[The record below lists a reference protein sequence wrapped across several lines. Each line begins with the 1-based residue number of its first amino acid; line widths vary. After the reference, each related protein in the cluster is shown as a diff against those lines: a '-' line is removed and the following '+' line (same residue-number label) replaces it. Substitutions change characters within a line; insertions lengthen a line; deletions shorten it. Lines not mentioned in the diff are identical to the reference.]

1 MYFTNKMRGG
11 GLIFP
16 NGMTLEY
23 RNSEAPLEDL
33 LDPEDERSVYNQ
45 IRYSF
50 KKGLLD
56 KTTLGN
62 AELLLNTF
70 RRNKVEIERRRE
82 YQYLHSLCFIAE
94 IFERVGDTGRALES
108 LGIETTT
115 ILSFPHFEPLPTGAD
130 LTMRRVMREKI
141 RLVLDWAIS
150 RYYRRHEY
158 LTALGIADRC
168 EQLVKDRIYLRDQL
182 PCLGT
187 LAQIYRLKGNIY
199 RQLQL
204 YPEAEK
210 WFGKAIINYYVRA
223 QSRIKERN
231 RDIAR
236 LNEDYPQ
243 TPEVERK
250 INRLNTELQND
261 LSLATRRVA
270 MILTQGFG
278 RIAYRQG
285 LLSRAEY
292 TYLLPAR
299 LLLLLSES
307 EIVKAYNRLVISAVL
322 RSVADPDGKRAVKA
336 LSEAQE
342 AERTF
347 EEFNYRRYV
356 LRAKFEQALCYMRM
370 KNRHKAREM
379 ADAIREQAEQ
389 LPDHSLAH
397 DSTLLQSRIAEENG
411 SPDVAVELADE
422 AFRRAEL
429 HGLSKIEAHIRL
441 AESKFALG
449 EREEARAE
457 LEAARRI
464 NRRRALPRPVTQT
477 GPATMNRPA
486 RQDENVELRPN
497 DDFDVWQP
505 DDLSDSPGQDGADII
520 LDAQIH
526 FLMARIHLAEGNI
539 HRAEPEWNKGDRLA
553 SRIEH
558 AFIKETRDKIKYE
571 MDAFR
576 ESLVIRI
583 GEDESLDYNDYR
595 PLLLDFLIKQATSRS
610 KNKTSTEIAKL
621 LGVSRQTL
629 IQWRSEI
636 ERQKKKGAEK

>member
-1 MYFTNKMRGG
+1 MRVG
-11 GLIFP
+11 GLILMNVMMP
-16 NGMTLEY
+16 EN
-23 RNSEAPLEDL
+23 RNSEASLEDL

-45 IRYSF
+45 LRDAF
-50 KKGLLD
+50 KRGLLD
-56 KTTLGN
+56 KTTLGA

-70 RRNKVEIERRRE
+70 RRNKAEIERRRE
-82 YQYLHSLCFIAE
+82 YEYLHSLCFIAE
-94 IFERVGDTGRALES
+94 IFERVGDTGKALEA
-108 LGIETTT
+108 LGIETPT
-115 ILSFPHFEPLPTGAD
+115 ILSFPHFEPLPTDAD
-130 LTMRRVMREKI
+130 LSLRRVMREKI

-168 EQLVKDRIYLRDQL
+168 ERLVKDRIYLRDQM

-223 QSRIKERN
+223 QSRIKEGN
-231 RDIAR
+231 RDITR
-236 LNEDYPQ
+236 LSEAHPQ
-243 TPEVERK
+243 TPEVARK
-250 INRLNTELQND
+250 ITRLNTELQND
-261 LSLATRRVA
+261 LSLVTRRVA

-322 RSVADPDGKRAVKA
+322 RSVADPDGKRVIKA

-356 LRAKFEQALCYMRM
+356 LRARFEQALCYLRM
-370 KNRHKAREM
+370 KNRHQAREL
-379 ADAIREQAEQ
+379 ADAVREQAERS
-389 LPDHSLAH
+389 PYHRLAH
-397 DSTLLQSRIAEENG
+397 DAILLQSRIAEENG
-411 SPDVAVELADE
+411 SPGAAVELAEE

-449 EREEARAE
+449 EYEEARAE
-457 LEAARRI
+457 LEVARRI
-464 NRRRALPRPVTQT
+464 NRRRPLPGPVAQSS
-477 GPATMNRPA
+477 PASTNRPA
-486 RQDENVELRPN
+486 RGDDNTELRPN
-497 DDFDVWQP
+497 DDFDVWRP
-505 DDLSDSPGQDGADII
+505 DDISDSPVQDGADII
-520 LDAQIH
+520 LDAQIT
-526 FLMARIHLAEGNI
+526 FLLARIYLAEGQI

-558 AFIKETRDKIKYE
+558 AFIREMRDKIKYE
-571 MDAFR
+571 MDAYR

-583 GEDESLDYNDYR
+583 GDDESLDYDDYR

-636 ERQKKKGAEK
+636 ERQKKKGADK

>member
-1 MYFTNKMRGG
+1 M
-11 GLIFP
+11 
-16 NGMTLEY
+16 LEN
-23 RNSEAPLEDL
+23 RHSEAPLEDL
-33 LDPEDERSVYNQ
+33 LDPEDESSVYNQ
-45 IRYSF
+45 IRDSF
-50 KKGLLD
+50 KRGLLD
-56 KTTLGN
+56 EGTLGN
-62 AELLLNTF
+62 AELLLESF
-70 RRNKVEIERRRE
+70 KRHKAEIERRRE
-82 YQYLHSLCFIAE
+82 YEYLHSLCFIAE
-94 IFERVGDTGRALES
+94 IFERVGDSSKALET
-108 LGIETTT
+108 LGIETPT
-115 ILSFPHFEPLPTGAD
+115 ILSFPYFDPLPQTAD

-223 QSRIKERN
+223 QSRIRERN
-231 RDIAR
+231 RDISR
-236 LNEDYPQ
+236 LSEGYPR
-243 TPEVERK
+243 TAEIERK
-250 INRLNTELQND
+250 ITRLNAELQND

-278 RIAYRQG
+278 LIAYKQG

-299 LLLLLSES
+299 LLLLFSES
-307 EIVKAYNRLVISAVL
+307 DIVKAYNRLVISSVL
-322 RSVADPDGKRAVKA
+322 RSVADPDGKRALKA

-342 AERTF
+342 AERAF

-356 LRAKFEQALCYMRM
+356 LRAKFEQALCYLRM
-370 KNRHKAREM
+370 KNRHKAREI
-379 ADAIREQAEQ
+379 ADVVRAQAEH
-389 LPDHSLAH
+389 LPDHRLAH
-397 DSTLLQSRIAEENG
+397 DSVLLQSRIAEESG
-411 SPDVAVELADE
+411 SPEDALKLAEE
-422 AFRRAEL
+422 AFSRAEI
-429 HGLSKIEAHIRL
+429 HGLSKIEAHIHL
-441 AESKFALG
+441 AEYKFALRDH
-449 EREEARAE
+449 EAARAE
-457 LEAARRI
+457 LEAAKRI
-464 NRRRALPRPVTQT
+464 NRRRALPTPMTQT
-477 GPATMNRPA
+477 NPASSNRWV
-486 RQDENVELRPN
+486 RQDETVELRPN
-497 DDFDVWQP
+497 DDFDVWSP
-505 DDLSDSPGQDGADII
+505 DDSSDALNQEGADII

-526 FLMARIHLAEGNI
+526 FLMSRIHLAEGHI
-539 HRAEPEWNKGDRLA
+539 HRAEPEWKKGDLLA

-558 AFIKETRDKIKYE
+558 AFIKEMRDHIKVE
-571 MDAFR
+571 LDAFR

-583 GEDESLDYNDYR
+583 GEDESLDYDNYR
-595 PLLLDFLIKQATSRS
+595 PLLLDFLIKQATTRS

-629 IQWRSEI
+629 IQWKGEI
-636 ERQKKKGAEK
+636 ERQKKKGADK

>member
-1 MYFTNKMRGG
+1 MRGG
-11 GLIFP
+11 GLIFVNVMMP
-16 NGMTLEY
+16 EN
-23 RNSEAPLEDL
+23 RNSEASLENL
-33 LDPEDERSVYNQ
+33 LDPEDESSVYNQ
-45 IRYSF
+45 LRDSF

-70 RRNKVEIERRRE
+70 KRNKAEIEGQRE
-82 YQYLHSLCFIAE
+82 YEYMHSLSFIAE
-94 IFERVGDTGRALES
+94 IFERVGDTGRALEA
-108 LGIETTT
+108 LGIETPT
-115 ILSFPHFEPLPTGAD
+115 ILSFPHFEPLPTDAD
-130 LTMRRVMREKI
+130 LSLRRVMREKI
-141 RLVLDWAIS
+141 RLVINWAIS
-150 RYYRRHEY
+150 RYYRRQEY

-168 EQLVKDRIYLRDQL
+168 EQLVKDRIYHRDQL

-223 QSRIKERN
+223 QSRIRERN

-236 LNEDYPQ
+236 LSEDRPQ
-243 TPEVERK
+243 TPEVARR
-250 INRLNTELQND
+250 ITRLNTELQND

-322 RSVADPDGKRAVKA
+322 RSVADPDGKRVVKA
-336 LSEAQE
+336 LSEAEE

-347 EEFNYRRYV
+347 EEFNYRRYL
-356 LRAKFEQALCYMRM
+356 LRARFEQALCYLRM
-370 KNRHKAREM
+370 KNRHKAREL
-379 ADAIREQAEQ
+379 ADAVREQAERS
-389 LPDHSLAH
+389 PYHRLAH
-397 DSTLLQSRIAEENG
+397 DSILLQSRIAEETG
-411 SPDVAVELADE
+411 SPGAAVEFAEE

-429 HGLSKIEAHIRL
+429 HGLSKMEAHIRL

-449 EREEARAE
+449 EYEEARAE
-457 LEAARRI
+457 LESARRI
-464 NRRRALPRPVTQT
+464 NRRRPLPSPVAQT
-477 GPATMNRPA
+477 SLASTNRPA
-486 RQDENVELRPN
+486 RGDDNLELRPN
-497 DDFDVWQP
+497 DDFDVWRP
-505 DDLSDSPGQDGADII
+505 NDISDSTGQDGADII

-526 FLMARIHLAEGNI
+526 FLLARIHLAEGHI
-539 HRAEPEWNKGDRLA
+539 HRAEPEWDKGDRLA
-553 SRIEH
+553 GRIEH
-558 AFIKETRDKIKYE
+558 AFIKEMRDKIKYE
-571 MDAFR
+571 MDAYR

-583 GEDESLDYNDYR
+583 GEDESLDYDDYQ

-610 KNKTSTEIAKL
+610 KNKTSVEIAKL

-636 ERQKKKGAEK
+636 ERQKKKGADK

>member
-1 MYFTNKMRGG
+1 MRSGE
-11 GLIFP
+11 LIFV
-16 NGMTLEY
+16 NGMNLEN

-33 LDPEDERSVYNQ
+33 LNPEDERSVYNQ
-45 IRYSF
+45 IRDSF

-62 AELLLNTF
+62 AELLLNAF
-70 RRNKVEIERRRE
+70 RRNKAEIERRRE
-82 YQYLHSLCFIAE
+82 YEYLHSLCYIAE
-94 IFERVGDTGRALES
+94 IFERVGNTVKALES
-108 LGIETTT
+108 LGIETST

-130 LTMRRVMREKI
+130 PAMRRVMREKI

-150 RYYRRHEY
+150 RYYRRTEY

-168 EQLVKDRIYLRDQL
+168 EQLVKDRIYNGDQM

-187 LAQIYRLKGNIY
+187 LAQIYRLRGNIY

-223 QSRIKERN
+223 QLRIKERN

-236 LNEDYPQ
+236 LSADYPR
-243 TPEVERK
+243 TPELERK
-250 INRLNTELQND
+250 IARLNAELQND

-322 RSVADPDGKRAVKA
+322 RSVADPDGKRVVKA
-336 LSEAQE
+336 LNEAQE
-342 AERTF
+342 AEGTF

-356 LRAKFEQALCYMRM
+356 LRARFEQALCYMRM
-370 KNRHKAREM
+370 KNRHKAREI
-379 ADAIREQAEQ
+379 ADAVREQAER
-389 LPDHSLAH
+389 LPDHRLAH
-397 DSTLLQSRIAEENG
+397 DSIILQSRIAEENG
-411 SPDVAVELADE
+411 SPGAAFELAEE
-422 AFRRAEL
+422 AFRLAEL

-449 EREEARAE
+449 EHEEARAE
-457 LEAARRI
+457 LEAARRV
-464 NRRRALPRPVTQT
+464 NRRSPLPRPVAQT
-477 GPATMNRPA
+477 SPASSNRPT
-486 RQDENVELRPN
+486 RQDDNIELRPN
-497 DDFDVWQP
+497 DDFDAWRP
-505 DDLSDSPGQDGADII
+505 DDLSDSAGHDGADII

-526 FLMARIHLAEGNI
+526 FLLARIHLAEGHI

-558 AFIKETRDKIKYE
+558 AFIKEMRDKIKDE
-571 MDAFR
+571 MDSYR

-583 GEDESLDYNDYR
+583 GENESLDYDDYR
-595 PLLLDFLIKQATSRS
+595 PLLLDFLIRQATSRS

-629 IQWRSEI
+629 IQWRGEI
-636 ERQKKKGAEK
+636 ERQKKKGGDK

>member
-1 MYFTNKMRGG
+1 MT
-11 GLIFP
+11 
-16 NGMTLEY
+16 GMTLEN

-33 LDPEDERSVYNQ
+33 LDPEDEGSVYNQ
-45 IRYSF
+45 IRDSF

-62 AELLLNTF
+62 AEFLLNAF
-70 RRNKVEIERRRE
+70 KRNKAEIERRRE
-82 YQYLHSLCFIAE
+82 YEYLHSLCFIAE
-94 IFERVGDTGRALES
+94 IFERIGDNGRALAT
-108 LGIETTT
+108 LGIETST
-115 ILSFPHFEPLPTGAD
+115 IFSFPHFEALPQGAD
-130 LTMRRVMREKI
+130 PTMRRVMREKI

-150 RYYRRHEY
+150 RYYRRQEY

-168 EQLVKDRIYLRDQL
+168 EQLVKDMIYLSDQM

-223 QSRIKERN
+223 QLRIKERN
-231 RDIAR
+231 REIAR
-236 LNEDYPQ
+236 LSEDHPR
-243 TPEVERK
+243 TSGVEKK
-250 INRLNTELQND
+250 IARLNTELQND

-285 LLSRAEY
+285 QLSRAEY

-322 RSVADPDGKRAVKA
+322 RSVADPDGKRVIKA

-356 LRAKFEQALCYMRM
+356 LRAKFEQALCYLRM
-370 KNRHKAREM
+370 KNHYQAGETAAAVRG
-379 ADAIREQAEQ
+379 QAEQ
-389 LPDHSLAH
+389 LPDHRLAH
-397 DSTLLQSRIAEENG
+397 DSILLLSRIALETG
-411 SPDVAVELADE
+411 SPDGAFELAEE
-422 AFRRAEL
+422 AFRRAER
-429 HGLSKIEAHIRL
+429 HGLGKIESLIRL

-449 EREEARAE
+449 RHGEARAE
-457 LEAARRI
+457 LEAAARI
-464 NRRRALPRPVTQT
+464 NRRKPPPTQT
-477 GPATMNRPA
+477 SPASTNRSG
-486 RQDENVELRPN
+486 RQDDNIELRPS

-505 DDLSDSPGQDGADII
+505 DDLSNPPGQDGADII

-526 FLMARIHLAEGNI
+526 FLLARIHLAEGHI
-539 HRAEPEWNKGDRLA
+539 HRAQPEWNIGDRLA

-558 AFIKETRDKIKYE
+558 AFIKETRDKIKDD
-571 MDAFR
+571 MDAYR
-576 ESLVIRI
+576 ESLVIRVR
-583 GEDESLDYNDYR
+583 EDESLDYDDYR
-595 PLLLDFLIKQATSRS
+595 PMLLDFLIKQATSRS
-610 KNKTSTEIAKL
+610 KSKTSTEIAKL

-636 ERQKKKGAEK
+636 EKQRKKGADKQS